1 MLYVKLPY
9 QINSYSILIV
19 NIDDTIS
26 ISNNK
31 YPARLI
37 VKHGLESHSTARLE
51 VSCHVLILEFG
62 QPEYSIF
69 AYGIKVAEGSV
80 RVQAHHSFSVSLE
93 NFIL

>member
-1 MLYVKLPY
+1 MLYVNYL
-9 QINSYSILIV
+9 QIKSYSILIV
-19 NIDDTIS
+19 NIDDTVS

-31 YPARLI
+31 YPTRLI
-37 VKHGLESHSTARLE
+37 VKHGLEYRSTARLE

-62 QPEYSIF
+62 EAEYSIF
-69 AYGIKVAEGSV
+69 TYGIKVAKGSV